1 LNTSPRPPLEQPPNL
16 AAAAAALEAL
26 NRLTADIRR
35 ELAQVRRDIAREAA
49 HYSDARCA
57 ELLEANEH
65 LAEAAMHAAR
75 RADEAEAK
83 FERSAAADQFDALT
97 GLPTRN
103 VMRDRLGEALALA
116 RRHGTCLALFF
127 VDLDGFKEV
136 NDTAGHAAGDEVLK
150 QLAVRLRSAVRE
162 CDTVSRRG
170 GDEFLVLLPE
180 VAGREAATCVAQK
193 MLHVVAQPV
202 PAGGAAPI
210 CLSAS
215 IGIALRPCD
224 GDDAGVLIGCADRA
238 MYEAK
243 RAGRNTYRFADD
255 SSPDPAA
262 APPPP
267 VPSPRDAL
275 LRNLRDAN
283 EQLLLTALR
292 AQQLLDAAELARE
305 HHARAVAVLVHELR
319 NPLAPIATLG
329 HWLGAAHADDAKL
342 AKAGEVISRRTAQMA
357 HLIDDMLDSAR
368 AGARGFGL
376 HPSKVALCEILERS
390 IEAAK
395 AAMLSRQQLLSAQ
408 LPPATLE
415 LEADPMRLEQVF
427 SNLLDNAS
435 KYTPARGHIRLS
447 AEEGDGWITVTV
459 SDDGI
464 GISARALP
472 HIFDL
477 FVQEESARDHDPHG
491 LGIGLAVVR
500 ELVRAHGGTV
510 EARSEGQDCG
520 STFVVR
526 LPCSL
531 PATGSGTAA

>member
-1 LNTSPRPPLEQPPNL
+1 MAT
-16 AAAAAALEAL
+16 AAAALEAL
-26 NRLTADIRR
+26 DRLTADIRR

-49 HYSDARCA
+49 RYSDARCA

-65 LAEAAMHAAR
+65 LAQAAMHAER
-75 RADEAEAK
+75 RADEAKAELEKSA
-83 FERSAAADQFDALT
+83 RSDQFDALT
-97 GLPTRN
+97 GLPGRT

-116 RRHGTCLALFF
+116 RRHDTCLALLF

-150 QLAVRLRSAVRE
+150 QLAARLRVAVRE

-180 VAGREAATCVAQK
+180 VSDRNAAARVAQK
-193 MLHVVAQPV
+193 MLDVVAQPV
-202 PAGGAAPI
+202 SVGGAAPF

-215 IGIALRPCD
+215 IGIALRPDD

-255 SSPDPAA
+255 TSPARSPPA
-262 APPPP
+262 
-267 VPSPRDAL
+267 PSPRDML

-283 EQLLLTALR
+283 EQLLLAALR
-292 AQQLLDAAELARE
+292 AQELLDAAELARE
-305 HHARAVAVLVHELR
+305 HHAQAVAVLVHELR
-319 NPLAPIATLG
+319 NPLSPIVTLG
-329 HWLGAAHADDAKL
+329 HWLGMAHADDEKL
-342 AKAGEVISRRTAQMA
+342 VKAGEVISRRTAHMA
-357 HLIDDMLDSAR
+357 HLIDDLLDSAR
-368 AGARGFGL
+368 AGARGFRL
-376 HPSKVALCEILERS
+376 HPSKVVLCEILERS

-435 KYTPARGHIRLS
+435 KYTPAHGHIRLS
-447 AEEGDGWITVTV
+447 AEEVDGWITVTV

-464 GISARALP
+464 GISAHALP

-477 FVQEESARDHDPHG
+477 FVQEERARDQDARG

-500 ELVRAHGGTV
+500 ELVQAHGGTV
-510 EARSEGQDCG
+510 EAFSEGDGCG
-520 STFVVR
+520 SRFVVR
-526 LPCSL
+526 LPCTL
-531 PATGSGTAA
+531 PAVGSDTAA